1 GTAGKLSSDGLDG
14 IASLTVD
21 TEPGANSRATVLATA
36 TARIATGPPSA
47 HEAKM
52 PSPSAAPGRTLRH
65 EAHPGMT
72 KTSGADMRQKHSNPD
87 TAAMTRVLFTV
98 CLSRAT
104 VMPTA
109 NTATP

>member
-1 GTAGKLSSDGLDG
+1 MLPPFGGAGHALEIARRVEFASSWNRVTAGKLSSDGLDV

-21 TEPGANSRATVLATA
+21 TEPGANTRATVLATA

-52 PSPSAAPGRTLRH
+52 PSPSAAQGRTLRH

-87 TAAMTRVLFTV
+87 T
-98 CLSRAT
+98 
-104 VMPTA
+104 
-109 NTATP
+109 